1 MLPNK
6 FLFIFIISAL
16 FTTCSFAQSADSSSV
31 RGTIIDSTTNK
42 PVSYA
47 KIELH
52 GTIVLNTYTDDKG
65 QFAFTGVLNKQ
76 YELVIK
82 TIGYVEKSLLVLP
95 GHLHVGIIFIHPLV
109 KQLNAVV
116 IQGEKPIIE
125 NKIDRLVFNPDVST
139 IQNSVTVLDVL
150 QKTPLLS
157 TGQNG
162 QLLLRGKPNVRI
174 YLDDK
179 PVPAEVIKGLPASN
193 ISSIEIITNPSAKY
207 DAEGVAIVNIITKKK
222 KLDGYEGTI
231 LAGGGVYDRAN
242 GLFTVAVKKSKLSIN
257 FTYSFND
264 LTNKGTTENTI
275 TRPTSFQEQDGT
287 VRNRQAFQFANIGLD
302 YQIDTLNKVGGSVN
316 VYQYIFRK
324 TFRSSNTDT
333 NPLDSN
339 GNFKLSSFDSVKRFG
354 GYGEM
359 SYSHLFPHAHS
370 SINASILYTQLTIND
385 DLNQSQTIINNNTE
399 ANYNNINNQTFKE
412 TTYQINFDKQFKN
425 KSKLELGSK
434 FIVRDNSSAY
444 TTNFDTTKNTALSS
458 FIYKQSVFAL
468 YGLYTFNVNKL
479 NIQLG
484 LRNEYTFLNSF
495 AGADETSQPKQ
506 HYGNLF
512 PSANVLYKLPDD
524 QDLKLSYSSKIQRP
538 GIFYLNP
545 YVNPLDPRNVT
556 TGSPSLQPEI
566 IDHSTIDYSKT
577 IGKNYFDGSITYMHD
592 NNAISSYTSSLSPFT
607 LLTTYKNINEAHSY
621 SADILFSTTALTHN
635 NFSFTVGEEDYFI
648 NDVDTKN
655 SGWNF
660 YTTVHDSYSFKNNWS
675 ASINFSYVS
684 QQITIQGKSPGSLS
698 NSFGLTKSLL
708 KRKLLVSFSTD
719 DPFRV
724 GGIFK
729 SYANGPGF
737 TENTDSK
744 IILQTFQFRVAY
756 SFGKRSSTK
765 SHESKV
771 KNSDLKTG
779 GL

>member
-1 MLPNK
+1 M
-6 FLFIFIISAL
+6 
-16 FTTCSFAQSADSSSV
+16 
-31 RGTIIDSTTNK
+31 
-42 PVSYA
+42 
-47 KIELH
+47 
-52 GTIVLNTYTDDKG
+52 
-65 QFAFTGVLNKQ
+65 
-76 YELVIK
+76 
-82 TIGYVEKSLLVLP
+82 
-95 GHLHVGIIFIHPLV
+95 
-109 KQLNAVV
+109 
-116 IQGEKPIIE
+116 
-125 NKIDRLVFNPDVST
+125 
-139 IQNSVTVLDVL
+139 
-150 QKTPLLS
+150 
-157 TGQNG
+157 
-162 QLLLRGKPNVRI
+162 
-174 YLDDK
+174 
-179 PVPAEVIKGLPASN
+179 
-193 ISSIEIITNPSAKY
+193 
-207 DAEGVAIVNIITKKK
+207 AEGVAIVNVVTKKK

-231 LAGGGVYDRAN
+231 LVGGGVYDRAN

-275 TRPTSFQEQDGT
+275 TQPASFQEQDGT
-287 VRNRQAFQFANIGLD
+287 IRNRQGFQFANIGLD
-302 YQIDTLNKVGGSVN
+302 YQIDTLNKVGSSVN

-333 NPLDSN
+333 DPLDSS

-359 SYSHLFPHAHS
+359 SYSHLFPHSHS

-385 DLNQSQTIINNNTE
+385 DLSQNQLFINNNNG

-412 TTYQINFDKQFKN
+412 ITYQVNFDKQFKN

-434 FIVRDNSSAY
+434 LIVRDNSSEY
-444 TTNFDTTKNTALSS
+444 TTNTDTTRSPALSS
-458 FIYKQSVFAL
+458 FIYKQNVVAL
-468 YGLYTFNVNKL
+468 YGVYTFNVNKF

-484 LRNEYTFLNSF
+484 VRNEYTFLNSF
-495 AGADETSQPKQ
+495 ADADKISLPKQ
-506 HYGNLF
+506 HYGNVF
-512 PSANVLYKLPDD
+512 PSANILYNLPGD
-524 QDLKLSYSSKIQRP
+524 QDIKLSYSSKIQRP

-545 YVNPLDPRNVT
+545 YINPLDPRDIT

-577 IGKNYFDGSITYMHD
+577 IGENYFDASITYMHD
-592 NNAISSYTSSLSPFT
+592 NNAISSLTSSLSPFT
-607 LLTTYKNINEAHSY
+607 LLTTYKNINKAYSY
-621 SADILFSTTALTHN
+621 SVDMLFSTTALAHN

-648 NDVDTKN
+648 SDVAAKN

-660 YTTVHDSYSFKNNWS
+660 YTTIHDSYSFKNNWS

-684 QQITIQGKSPGSLS
+684 QQITIQGKSPGSLN

-708 KRKLLVSFSTD
+708 KRKLLVSFSTE

-737 TENTDSK
+737 AENTDSK
-744 IILQTFQFRVAY
+744 ITLQTFQLRVAY

-771 KNSDLKTG
+771 KNNDLKTG